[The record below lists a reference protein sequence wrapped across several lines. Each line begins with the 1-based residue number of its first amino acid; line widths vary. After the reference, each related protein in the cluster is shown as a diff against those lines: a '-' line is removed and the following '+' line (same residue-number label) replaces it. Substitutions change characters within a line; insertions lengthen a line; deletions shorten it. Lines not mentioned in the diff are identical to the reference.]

1 MSSALTR
8 LRIRQR
14 LFVGFAVVVTVMT
27 ALAVVLV
34 TSGLRRVLTETF
46 QEELERQL
54 ALGEWIL
61 EGASDAVPD
70 VLAREITARVGYRVS
85 LISPDGVVLGDSYV
99 EPQRLTQVED
109 HSDRPEVRGALSG
122 EVSFAQ
128 RTSATVAEPLLY
140 GARLVALSGK
150 PIVLRIA
157 APLTDVE
164 RAVSRARDALVLG
177 GLLAMM
183 VALLIAYFLSGA
195 LSRPLLRFVT
205 LSRRLVSGELDAR
218 APSDSGVPELD
229 ELAMALNQLTDELA
243 TRLSELSQERDGVQA
258 LIDCMAE
265 GVVALTDDA
274 RIFRTN
280 RAARSLLNL
289 DSSDNGTSVHE
300 LVRHSELRQV
310 LAESAVRP
318 VSQREVQFNTSHL
331 IVSSRTL
338 DTGGAVTTLLDV
350 SEIRRLENVRRDFVA
365 NVSHELK
372 TPLTSIRGYAEML
385 MEDGTPQDIR
395 DGFIDSISKNALRLQ
410 NLVDDL
416 LDLSRLESGGWVARP
431 ESVSVAEVANEAW
444 NWCADAANRRDV
456 SIEITPM
463 GTVYADRQGLLQS
476 LRNLLENAVRH
487 SDEGGIIQVTA
498 RRVEG
503 DFVHIEVSDEGEGMT
518 RKALPR
524 IFERFYRADS
534 SRARDI
540 GGTGLGLAIVRHLIE
555 GMGGRVEADS
565 ELGEGAT
572 IRIILPFSQSCDV
585 SEQKNPD
592 GTVMPSFDQSI
603 QDSTIGL
610 ANPVTLFP
618 GAEKDSVTLSD

>member
-1 MSSALTR
+1 M
-8 LRIRQR
+8 
-14 LFVGFAVVVTVMT
+14 
-27 ALAVVLV
+27 
-34 TSGLRRVLTETF
+34 
-46 QEELERQL
+46 
-54 ALGEWIL
+54 
-61 EGASDAVPD
+61 
-70 VLAREITARVGYRVS
+70 
-85 LISPDGVVLGDSYV
+85 
-99 EPQRLTQVED
+99 
-109 HSDRPEVRGALSG
+109 
-122 EVSFAQ
+122 
-128 RTSATVAEPLLY
+128 AEPLLY

-195 LSRPLLRFVT
+195 LSRPLLRFVA

-229 ELAMALNQLTDELA
+229 ELATALNQLTDELA

-385 MEDGTPQDIR
+385 MEDDAPQDIR
-395 DGFIDSISKNALRLQ
+395 DGFIKSISKNALRLQ

-431 ESVSVAEVANEAW
+431 ESVSVEEVANEASS
-444 NWCADAANRRDV
+444 WCMDAANRRDV

-487 SDEGGIIQVTA
+487 SEQGGIIKVTA
-498 RRVEG
+498 RRVKG
-503 DFVHIEVSDEGEGMT
+503 DFVHIEVSDEGEGIT
-518 RKALPR
+518 AKALPR

-555 GMGGRVEADS
+555 GMGGQVEAES

-572 IRIILPFSQSCDV
+572 IRLTLPFSKSCEV
-585 SEQKNPD
+585 SEQQNPA
-592 GTVMPSFDQSI
+592 GTGLPSLDEGI
-603 QDSTIGL
+603 QDP
-610 ANPVTLFP
+610 AVPRV
-618 GAEKDSVTLSD
+618 

>member
-1 MSSALTR
+1 
-8 LRIRQR
+8 
-14 LFVGFAVVVTVMT
+14 
-27 ALAVVLV
+27 
-34 TSGLRRVLTETF
+34 
-46 QEELERQL
+46 
-54 ALGEWIL
+54 
-61 EGASDAVPD
+61 
-70 VLAREITARVGYRVS
+70 
-85 LISPDGVVLGDSYV
+85 
-99 EPQRLTQVED
+99 
-109 HSDRPEVRGALSG
+109 
-122 EVSFAQ
+122 
-128 RTSATVAEPLLY
+128 
-140 GARLVALSGK
+140 
-150 PIVLRIA
+150 
-157 APLTDVE
+157 
-164 RAVSRARDALVLG
+164 
-177 GLLAMM
+177 
-183 VALLIAYFLSGA
+183 
-195 LSRPLLRFVT
+195 
-205 LSRRLVSGELDAR
+205 
-218 APSDSGVPELD
+218 
-229 ELAMALNQLTDELA
+229 
-243 TRLSELSQERDGVQA
+243 
-258 LIDCMAE
+258 
-265 GVVALTDDA
+265 
-274 RIFRTN
+274 
-280 RAARSLLNL
+280 
-289 DSSDNGTSVHE
+289 
-300 LVRHSELRQV
+300 
-310 LAESAVRP
+310 VRP

-331 IVSSRTL
+331 IVSSRIL
-338 DTGGAVTTLLDV
+338 DTGGAVTTLLDI

-463 GTVYADRQGLLQS
+463 GMVYADRQGLLQS

-592 GTVMPSFDQSI
+592 GTVMRSLDQSI

-618 GAEKDSVTLSD
+618 GAEKDSVTSSN